1 MLHIGKRSFIPVPAQ
16 CGIHLQVD
24 PIGPAHSRQVWRIDA
39 AFVPADED
47 EGTAPWSGHELWRL
61 HVAPI
66 LGISLKDWRE
76 WEQVVLGY
84 ESDQGFL
91 LNANLEN
98 LCAQG
103 AERGKLREAC
113 VEECRIIGR
122 DGYGFVMEAEGEVF
136 APEGQTV
143 EDGVTGDF
151 RLRMEIPFASV
162 NVSVPVNAADPLS
175 AARAIAE
182 REIGLKGVARSLVT
196 RFDPERAKGPFAGH
210 FNKHSVWLE
219 TPWRKNG

>member
-1 MLHIGKRSFIPVPAQ
+1 
-16 CGIHLQVD
+16 
-24 PIGPAHSRQVWRIDA
+24 
-39 AFVPADED
+39 
-47 EGTAPWSGHELWRL
+47 
-61 HVAPI
+61 
-66 LGISLKDWRE
+66 
-76 WEQVVLGY
+76 VVLGY

-98 LCAQG
+98 LCDQG

-182 REIGLKGVARSLVT
+182 REIGLKGVARSLVH
-196 RFDPERAKGPFAGH
+196 RFDPERAKGLFAGH